1 VTPAG
6 RADIEAIWRDEA
18 ARVTATVARWVGGD
32 LVLAEDLAQD
42 AVVAALEQ
50 WPRDGVPPNPGAWLT
65 ATARHRA
72 IDLMRRHRTYQ
83 DKLAVLARELDTSEP
98 PIEIDDA
105 TVDDDVLALVFAC
118 CHPVLAPEAR
128 VALTLRL
135 VGGLTTTEI
144 ARAFLVPG
152 PTVGQRIS
160 RAKRTL
166 AQAGVAFA
174 VPAGDELEQR
184 LESVLEVVYLV
195 FNEGYA
201 ATTGEEWMR
210 TDLQGEALRL
220 GRLLAGVAPDQPEVH
235 GLLALMALQASRQAA
250 RVGPDGEPVLLD
262 DQDRSRWDRGLIDEG
277 LAALDRAAALGRPA
291 GPYRLQAEIAAC
303 HARARSAA
311 ETDWV
316 AIAARYEAL
325 VQIADTPVVE
335 LNRAVALGRALGP
348 EVGLAAVDALADEP
362 TLAGYHLLPAVRG
375 DLLARLGRAAE
386 ARAEFARAAQLAGNA
401 RERALLLARARTA
414 AASD

>member
-1 VTPAG
+1 
-6 RADIEAIWRDEA
+6 
-18 ARVTATVARWVGGD
+18 VTATVARWVGGD

-105 TVDDDVLALVFAC
+105 TIDDDVLALVFAC

>member
-1 VTPAG
+1 
-6 RADIEAIWRDEA
+6 
-18 ARVTATVARWVGGD
+18 
-32 LVLAEDLAQD
+32 
-42 AVVAALEQ
+42 
-50 WPRDGVPPNPGAWLT
+50 
-65 ATARHRA
+65 
-72 IDLMRRHRTYQ
+72 
-83 DKLAVLARELDTSEP
+83 
-98 PIEIDDA
+98 
-105 TVDDDVLALVFAC
+105 
-118 CHPVLAPEAR
+118 
-128 VALTLRL
+128 
-135 VGGLTTTEI
+135 
-144 ARAFLVPG
+144 
-152 PTVGQRIS
+152 
-160 RAKRTL
+160 
-166 AQAGVAFA
+166 
-174 VPAGDELEQR
+174 
-184 LESVLEVVYLV
+184 
-195 FNEGYA
+195 
-201 ATTGEEWMR
+201 
-210 TDLQGEALRL
+210 
-220 GRLLAGVAPDQPEVH
+220 
-235 GLLALMALQASRQAA
+235 MALQASRQAA

-362 TLAGYHLLPAVRG
+362 ALAGYHLLPAVRG

>member
-1 VTPAG
+1 
-6 RADIEAIWRDEA
+6 
-18 ARVTATVARWVGGD
+18 
-32 LVLAEDLAQD
+32 
-42 AVVAALEQ
+42 
-50 WPRDGVPPNPGAWLT
+50 
-65 ATARHRA
+65 
-72 IDLMRRHRTYQ
+72 
-83 DKLAVLARELDTSEP
+83 
-98 PIEIDDA
+98 
-105 TVDDDVLALVFAC
+105 
-118 CHPVLAPEAR
+118 
-128 VALTLRL
+128 
-135 VGGLTTTEI
+135 
-144 ARAFLVPG
+144 
-152 PTVGQRIS
+152 VGQRIS

-201 ATTGEEWMR
+201 ATAGEEWMR

-362 TLAGYHLLPAVRG
+362 ALAGYHLLPAVRG

>member
-1 VTPAG
+1 VAPAG

-83 DKLAVLARELDTSEP
+83 DKLAALAGELDATAP

-105 TVDDDVLALVFAC
+105 TIDDDVLALVFAC

-166 AQAGVAFA
+166 ARAGGPFA
-174 VPAGDELEQR
+174 VPAGDELQQR
-184 LESVLEVVYLV
+184 LDSVLEVVYLV

-201 ATTGEEWMR
+201 ATAGQEWMR

-250 RVGPDGEPVLLD
+250 RLGPGGEPVLLD

-277 LAALDRAAALGRPA
+277 LAALERAAALGRPA

-362 TLAGYHLLPAVRG
+362 ALAGYHLLPAVRG
-375 DLLARLGRAAE
+375 DVLARLGRAAE

-401 RERALLLARARTA
+401 RERALLLARAQA
-414 AASD
+414 DG

>member
-83 DKLAVLARELDTSEP
+83 DKLAVLARELDTTEP

-105 TVDDDVLALVFAC
+105 TIDDDVLALVFAC

-201 ATTGEEWMR
+201 ATAGEEWMR

-362 TLAGYHLLPAVRG
+362 ALAGYHLLPAVRG

>member
-105 TVDDDVLALVFAC
+105 TIDDDVLALVFAC

-201 ATTGEEWMR
+201 ATAGEEWMR

-362 TLAGYHLLPAVRG
+362 ALAGYHLLPAVRG

>member
-1 VTPAG
+1 VAPAG
-6 RADIEAIWRDEA
+6 RAEIEAIWRREA
-18 ARVTATVARWVGGD
+18 ARVTATVARWVRGD
-32 LVLAEDLAQD
+32 LALAEDLAQD

-72 IDLMRRHRTYQ
+72 IDLMRRSRTYQ
-83 DKLAVLARELDTSEP
+83 DKLAALARELDTSEP
-98 PIEIDDA
+98 PIEIDEA
-105 TVDDDVLALVFAC
+105 TIDDDVLALVFAC
-118 CHPVLAPEAR
+118 CHPVLTRESR

-135 VGGLTTTEI
+135 VGGLTTVEI

-166 AQAGVAFA
+166 AEADAAFD
-174 VPAGDELEQR
+174 VPSGDELQPR
-184 LESVLEVVYLV
+184 LASVLEVVYLV

-201 ATTGEEWMR
+201 ATGGEEWMR
-210 TDLQGEALRL
+210 ADLQAEALRL

-250 RVGPDGEPVLLD
+250 RVGPDGAPVLLD
-262 DQDRSRWDRGLIDEG
+262 DQDRSRWDRALIDEG
-277 LAALDRAAALGRPA
+277 LAALERAAALGRPA

-303 HARARSAA
+303 HARAPTAA
-311 ETDWV
+311 DTDWI
-316 AIAARYEAL
+316 AIAARYEVL

-362 TLAGYHLLPAVRG
+362 AMAGYHLLPAVRG
-375 DLLARLGRAAE
+375 DLLERLGRHAE
-386 ARAEFARAAQLAGNA
+386 ARDAFVRAAELAGNA

-414 AASD
+414 AASG